1 MAQTASS
8 HSGAESFA
16 QFLTVFLV
24 FLLVLAL
31 TYFTTRFVGSFQ
43 KVSAYNRNF
52 EAIETY
58 RITNG
63 KYLQLVRVGEKYLII
78 GISKDNV
85 NLICEISED
94 EIDFTKNKPRSKGL
108 YGSEAFKSI
117 MDQAKRHLDKGGNDN
132 EK

>member
-1 MAQTASS
+1 MLQ
-8 HSGAESFA
+8 AEIISRSESIA

-43 KVSAYNRNF
+43 KASSFNKNF

-63 KYLQLVRVGEKYLII
+63 KYLQLVRVGQKYIVI
-78 GISKDNV
+78 GIGKDDISM
-85 NLICEISED
+85 LCEISED
-94 EIDFTKNKPRSKGL
+94 ELDLTKEKPQA
-108 YGSEAFKSI
+108 SEAFSVLMEKARERI
-117 MDQAKRHLDKGGNDN
+117 KKGGDQN

>member
-1 MAQTASS
+1 MLEAGYTSR
-8 HSGAESFA
+8 AESIT

-43 KVSAYNRNF
+43 KSNVYNRNF
-52 EAIETY
+52 EVIETY

-63 KYLQLVRVGEKYLII
+63 KYMQLVKVGGKYIVI
-78 GISKDNV
+78 GIGKDNV
-85 NLICEISED
+85 NMLCEVSED
-94 EIDFTKNKPRSKGL
+94 ELDLTSDKPQA
-108 YGSEAFKSI
+108 SEAFSAL
-117 MDQAKRHLDKGGNDN
+117 MDKARERIKKGGKQN